1 MKVSVLI
8 ATHQRP
14 EMLRRALQSVAC
26 QTYPDVEALVVDNNG
41 LGTPAQR
48 QTAAVV
54 AEFAGVRYFANPR
67 NLGQAASLN
76 SAAERAQGEL
86 FAFLDDDDQFHS
98 DKIALQVKRLAE
110 EPGAG
115 GVYCNCLRFFRGAV
129 YAQSECE
136 RGKDEGDLT
145 LDLLLGRN
153 EMQAGSTTVIRRSAF
168 HRSGGFDERF
178 RRHVD
183 WSFMLNFFR
192 EHTICLCEETL
203 VSIYMPDNLWKIAP
217 DLIFETKELFLE
229 VYEQEIARQGKF
241 ARDIYFHHWM
251 EAYFIVLR
259 ARELGLAAKCLR
271 RALKQGRVDIPRW
284 ARLTA
289 SALKHM
295 RDGVRG

>member
-26 QTYPDVEALVVDNNG
+26 QTYPDVEALVVSDNG

-229 VYEQEIARQGKF
+229 VMRGDCTARQIRQRYLFPSLDGGVLYRSACARAWLGGK
-241 ARDIYFHHWM
+241 
-251 EAYFIVLR
+251 VP
-259 ARELGLAAKCLR
+259 AACTQ
-271 RALKQGRVDIPRW
+271 AGAVDIPRW